1 LSEQATQFWGDWD
14 DFVRPIYELV
24 EILKKRREFNNIEK
38 QMKKLQVLFLLLI
51 LNNAIAQNI
60 NLNKGE
66 TETENYFTDVNFEFV
81 NGKIIIPVVINNITY
96 RFLLDTGAPNLISKK
111 LATILSPKFQNKID
125 VSDANENKSSM
136 NIVELPNLTIGT
148 ITFKNTVALSSED
161 EKNLVF
167 DCFNIDGF
175 IGSNLLRNSII
186 QIDVNKKNLTITNDI
201 KNFKLNKRN
210 SSKLQLLGIQSSPYI
225 WVKLIGTSS
234 GKEQVLLDTGMKGF
248 YSISTKHFNL
258 FEKSK
263 IFEVKA
269 MGNGTESIGL
279 FGNSASSNHKR
290 LLLPKLELS
299 NSNFLNITTIT
310 TNDDNSKIGVDL
322 FEKGIG
328 TIDFKNKRFYFEAYA
343 TDIDLTAEQIGFSPT
358 ILNNKLSI
366 GIVWAENLKNVIF
379 PGDEIIAVNNINYEN
394 YPLCD
399 FISKKSIF
407 KDIVV
412 KKITI
417 KNKDGQI
424 KEIEI

>member
-1 LSEQATQFWGDWD
+1 
-14 DFVRPIYELV
+14 
-24 EILKKRREFNNIEK
+24 
-38 QMKKLQVLFLLLI
+38 MKKLQVLFLLLI

-111 LATILSPKFQNKID
+111 LATMLSPKFQNKID

-161 EKNLVF
+161 EKILVF

-210 SSKLQLLGIQSSPYI
+210 SSKLQLLGIQSSPCI

-269 MGNGTESIGL
+269 M
-279 FGNSASSNHKR
+279 
-290 LLLPKLELS
+290 
-299 NSNFLNITTIT
+299 
-310 TNDDNSKIGVDL
+310 
-322 FEKGIG
+322 
-328 TIDFKNKRFYFEAYA
+328 
-343 TDIDLTAEQIGFSPT
+343 
-358 ILNNKLSI
+358 
-366 GIVWAENLKNVIF
+366 
-379 PGDEIIAVNNINYEN
+379 
-394 YPLCD
+394 
-399 FISKKSIF
+399 
-407 KDIVV
+407 
-412 KKITI
+412 
-417 KNKDGQI
+417 
-424 KEIEI
+424 